1 MFLKDNIYKRIYKK
15 IKQYDKIVIARHVGA
30 DPDALASSIAL
41 RDIILNTFSNKKV
54 YTIGFPASR
63 FKYIGVLDKI
73 PEDISDALLI
83 VTDTP
88 DFKRIDGAN
97 PRDFAYSIKIDH
109 HPFVEKTCDLEW
121 IDDKASSASQM
132 IIELVFNSKLVMTKE
147 AAEKLYIGVV
157 ADTNRFLFYYTTPK
171 TFGIIARLIS
181 DTNIDITGLYESLYM
196 RSLKEKKFQSYIVDN
211 FKVSEN
217 GLAYILVEEEALTKF
232 GVDAAT
238 ARNMVSEFNYIDEI
252 LVWAIFTV
260 DKQNNNIRG
269 SIRSRGPIINE
280 VASKYNGGGHVMASG
295 VRLNNEDELEELI
308 VDLDSECEKYKS
320 SEKQD

>member
-1 MFLKDNIYKRIYKK
+1 M
-15 IKQYDKIVIARHVGA
+15 
-30 DPDALASSIAL
+30 
-41 RDIILNTFSNKKV
+41 
-54 YTIGFPASR
+54 
-63 FKYIGVLDKI
+63 
-73 PEDISDALLI
+73 
-83 VTDTP
+83 
-88 DFKRIDGAN
+88 
-97 PRDFAYSIKIDH
+97 
-109 HPFVEKTCDLEW
+109 
-121 IDDKASSASQM
+121 
-132 IIELVFNSKLVMTKE
+132 
-147 AAEKLYIGVV
+147 
-157 ADTNRFLFYYTTPK
+157 FYYTTPK

-320 SEKQD
+320 NEKQDWSLVFMSQDWNFGRIHYYC

>member
-1 MFLKDNIYKRIYKK
+1 MFFRNNIYKRIYKK
-15 IKQYDKIVIARHVGA
+15 VKEYDKIVIARHVGA

-41 RDIILNTFSNKKV
+41 RDVIVNTFPDKKV
-54 YTIGFPASR
+54 YAIGFPASR
-63 FKYIGVLDKI
+63 FKYIGILDKL
-73 PEDISDALLI
+73 PEKIDDALLI

-88 DFKRIDGAN
+88 DYKRIDGAH
-97 PRDFAYSIKIDH
+97 PHDFAYSIKIDH

-132 IIELVFNSKLVMTKE
+132 IIELIFNTKLKMTKE

-171 TFGIIARLIS
+171 TFGIIARLIM
-181 DTNIDITGLYESLYM
+181 DTNIDITSLYESLYM

-217 GLAYILVEEEALTKF
+217 GLAYILVEEDALAKYN
-232 GVDAAT
+232 VDAAT

-252 LVWAIFTV
+252 LAWAIFTV

-280 VASKYNGGGHVMASG
+280 VASKYNGGGHIYASG
-295 VRLNNEDELEELI
+295 ARVSDVEELEKL
-308 VDLDSECEKYKS
+308 VADLDKACLDYKNK
-320 SEKQD
+320 EKQD